1 MPLPVLSLTGDL
13 TDHTTQDSTKLTSDQ
28 TIKGILT
35 AFAAFL
41 IYSLS
46 DASVKLIEGGLSPY
60 ESAFLGSVFGLS
72 AIPFMLKRGDR
83 WTAVFET
90 RKRRLWLMRFI
101 ATGIGTAASV
111 TAFTLLPMA
120 EAFALIF
127 LLPSFVTILS
137 VITLREKVGVK
148 RWSAVVIG
156 FAGVLVVLRPG
167 FRELGTGHVA
177 ALVTAIGAAVNIIG
191 MRAAG
196 PGESRAALY
205 GSNVLGV
212 LIICGI
218 AMAPVFAWPTT
229 EQWLLLAGYG
239 LLAALANVLL
249 MIATQSAPA
258 AYIGPTQYSQM
269 LWGILLG
276 YLIFGDGVD
285 APMIAGMALIVV
297 SGLLTLWREKAK
309 GIIS

>member
-1 MPLPVLSLTGDL
+1 M
-13 TDHTTQDSTKLTSDQ
+13 TSDQ

-60 ESAFLGSVFGLS
+60 ESAFLGAVFGLS

-83 WTAVFET
+83 WTVVFET
-90 RKRRLWLMRFI
+90 HKRRLWLMRFV
-101 ATGIGTAASV
+101 ATGIATAASV

-137 VITLREKVGVK
+137 VIALREKVGVK

-156 FAGVLVVLRPG
+156 FIGVLAVLRPG

-177 ALVTAIGAAVNIIG
+177 ALVTAVGAAVNIIG

-205 GSNVLGV
+205 GSNVFGV
-212 LIICGI
+212 LVICGV

-229 EQWLLLAGYG
+229 EQWLLLACYG
-239 LLAALANVLL
+239 LLAAFANVLL

-285 APMIAGMALIVV
+285 APMIVGMALIVA
-297 SGLLTLWREKAK
+297 SGLLTLWREKKK

>member
-1 MPLPVLSLTGDL
+1 MTC
-13 TDHTTQDSTKLTSDQ
+13 DQ

-41 IYSLS
+41 IYSIS

-60 ESAFLGSVFGLS
+60 ESAFLGAVFGLS
-72 AIPFMLKRGDR
+72 AIPFMVKRGDR
-83 WTAVFET
+83 WTVVLET
-90 RKRRLWLMRFI
+90 RKRGLWLMRFV

-137 VITLREKVGVK
+137 VIALGEKVGVK

-156 FAGVLVVLRPG
+156 FVGVLVVLRPG
-167 FRELGTGHVA
+167 FRELGTGHMA
-177 ALVTAIGAAVNIIG
+177 ALVTAIGGAVNIIS

-196 PGESRAALY
+196 PGENRASLY
-205 GSNVLGV
+205 GSNVFGV
-212 LIICGI
+212 LVICGV
-218 AMAPVFAWPTT
+218 AMAPVFIWPTM

-249 MIATQSAPA
+249 VMATQSAPA
-258 AYIGPTQYSQM
+258 AFIGPTQYSQM

-276 YLIFGDGVD
+276 YMIFGDGVD
-285 APMIAGMALIVV
+285 VPMIVGMVLIVA
-297 SGLLTLWREKAK
+297 SGLLTLWREKQR